1 MTSIRM
7 VFSTIDSEENA
18 RKLASNLVKEQL
30 AACVN
35 IVSNVTSV
43 YKWKGMM
50 EQADECLLIIKTS
63 EDRLDKLTER
73 IRELHPYEV
82 PEVVSVA
89 IEQGSAPYL
98 EWVFSETRG

>member
-35 IVSNVTSV
+35 IISNVTSV

>member
-1 MTSIRM
+1 M
-7 VFSTIDSEENA
+7 VFSTIDSDENA
-18 RKLASNLVKEQL
+18 RKVASALVKEQL

-35 IVSNVTSV
+35 IISNVTSV
-43 YKWKGMM
+43 YKWKGVI
-50 EQADECLLIIKTS
+50 EQAHECLLIIKTS

-89 IEQGSAPYL
+89 VEQGHAVYL